1 MKRKKTSLR
10 EYYSDIERLSDN
22 LNNRF
27 GKAGT
32 FEELID
38 NLKDYLKEDGDEFRK
53 EILNDKKKRKLLM
66 DLTLDKRRQEYR
78 DKDLRSLM
86 RNVDIPK
93 SGQVNI
99 NKINKRK
106 LEILGT
112 VKGKRVK
119 ASKELIKIKG
129 KNVVRFRDRKGRF
142 VKVKK

>member
-99 NKINKRK
+99 DKINKRK

>member
-1 MKRKKTSLR
+1 MKRKKNSLR

-27 GKAGT
+27 GKAGN

-93 SGQVNI
+93 SGEVNI
-99 NKINKRK
+99 DKINKRK

>member
-129 KNVVRFRDRKGRF
+129 KNVVRFRDRIWSF